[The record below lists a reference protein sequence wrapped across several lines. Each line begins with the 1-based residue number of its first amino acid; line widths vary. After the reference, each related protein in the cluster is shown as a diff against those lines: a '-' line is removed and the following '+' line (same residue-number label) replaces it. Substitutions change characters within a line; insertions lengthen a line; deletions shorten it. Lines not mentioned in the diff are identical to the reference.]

1 MALEILGRFLEA
13 QSVKS
18 DRVQHSVLTIE
29 VDQQSFL
36 EPLSF
41 SSHCLC

>member
-1 MALEILGRFLEA
+1 MALEILGQFLEA

-18 DRVQHSVLTIE
+18 GRVEHSVLTIE
-29 VDQQSFL
+29 VDHQSLL

>member
-18 DRVQHSVLTIE
+18 GRVDYSVLTIE
-29 VDQQSFL
+29 VDHQSL
-36 EPLSF
+36 LQPLPF
-41 SSHCLC
+41 SSHCLY